1 LKEVEFLILYLK
13 FKFPIFKEFNRR
25 TLDYFVRRL
34 AFAMFKPDE
43 MIARKGERC
52 DSALLIIDG
61 EVEGR
66 TKEPRR
72 LLSWFEKNIPLSEE
86 ERGYV

>member
-1 LKEVEFLILYLK
+1 
-13 FKFPIFKEFNRR
+13 
-25 TLDYFVRRL
+25 
-34 AFAMFKPDE
+34 MFKPDE